1 MFGADKSCSPAVLLA
16 GLLVFDPS
24 FKLMVVKNVAAH
36 AIAEHLVAL
45 QLLQDVQLIERLV
58 GYYEQPLDLPVEN
71 CKNDRSSC
79 LWASAT
85 IV

>member
-1 MFGADKSCSPAVLLA
+1 
-16 GLLVFDPS
+16 
-24 FKLMVVKNVAAH
+24 MVVKNVAAH

-71 CKNDRSSC
+71 CKNDRKF
-79 LWASAT
+79 LL
-85 IV
+85 VG